1 MTPATLASIFS
12 ETGLSDDQLRQ
23 IGNAL
28 NEITLK
34 KGDHL
39 LRQGDAVLFTHYVHS
54 GCLRSYV
61 IDDAGKDHTLQFA
74 VRDWWISDYTAFFSG
89 GLAMMNIECIQD
101 TTLFRLS
108 RKTMVGLYQKF
119 PELETFFR
127 KKLEKRIAAY
137 QKRTLGNLA
146 LTARERSLAVI
157 DHYPNIEQQVKNYH
171 IASYLG
177 MTAES
182 LSRVRKELA
191 K

>member
-1 MTPATLASIFS
+1 
-12 ETGLSDDQLRQ
+12 
-23 IGNAL
+23 
-28 NEITLK
+28 
-34 KGDHL
+34 
-39 LRQGDAVLFTHYVHS
+39 
-54 GCLRSYV
+54 
-61 IDDAGKDHTLQFA
+61 
-74 VRDWWISDYTAFFSG
+74 
-89 GLAMMNIECIQD
+89 MMNIECIQD

-108 RKTMVGLYQKF
+108 RKNMVGLYQKF

-146 LTARERSLAVI
+146 LTARERYLAFI